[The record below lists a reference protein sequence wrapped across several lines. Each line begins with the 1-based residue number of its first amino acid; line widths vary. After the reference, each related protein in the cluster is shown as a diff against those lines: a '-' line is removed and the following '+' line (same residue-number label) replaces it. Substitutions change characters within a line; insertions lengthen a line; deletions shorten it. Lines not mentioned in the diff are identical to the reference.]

1 MKAWH
6 SFLYSWTSSW
16 EVVPV
21 YTNFT
26 VFDLTLPIIEP
37 DSTDAVADALSN
49 TSYCNYIRLNNMPIF
64 EKQSN
69 LRKPATVE
77 RSDVIDDVGH
87 YYLSKV
93 HWKGFAYSPQ
103 LVGKRLG
110 NEVLESAS
118 QDVHQFLKKFGR
130 NVFAKN
136 NSQVENHSRS
146 TEFFF
151 FFLQH

>member
-1 MKAWH
+1 M
-6 SFLYSWTSSW
+6 
-16 EVVPV
+16 PV

-93 HWKGFAYSPQ
+93 H
-103 LVGKRLG
+103 
-110 NEVLESAS
+110 
-118 QDVHQFLKKFGR
+118 
-130 NVFAKN
+130 
-136 NSQVENHSRS
+136 
-146 TEFFF
+146 
-151 FFLQH
+151 